1 MNKILAIIILT
12 FKEVIRKKIFLIIL
26 LFTVLLIASSA
37 LFPAVGEGG
46 KVKLVEIW
54 LVRGISFFGM
64 IMAIF
69 LAGAS
74 IPSEIEAKLVYFVVS
89 KPVSKETYLIG
100 KFLGFCLVIACFI
113 AVIGMIGI
121 IYLHTVDFVT
131 SKGQTGIS
139 YPKSPIKADKFS
151 FVQPPGQSGA
161 GMLGTKE
168 GEQPVS
174 VTLKGDGDNEA
185 TWYFEN
191 LDRYTLKDPVEIKL
205 SAQIMESQYQ
215 ISSDMALVIRNVS
228 EEKETTQRFKLFYE
242 RPIVLQF
249 PRSYIDAMGRVNI
262 TAQRINPAS
271 QLTVTPESLV
281 ILSAP
286 SSFEWNFF
294 KASLLIYLRIVLVM
308 GIVIGASTVLSGG
321 VTIFLGLFLYFTGSA
336 MGFLRESLAVMEK
349 MMKIIAEQ
357 SLQSSAGRQVPY
369 EDIMPLWLMKLSKAV
384 SYFVF
389 DVLPDLGKYDGTDLL
404 LTAQPVTANMIGG
417 SFSYMLMYVSVVF
430 IIGWIGF
437 RSRDLQ

>member
-1 MNKILAIIILT
+1 MSKILAIIILT
-12 FKEVIRKKIFLIIL
+12 FKEVIRKKIFLIIG
-26 LFTVLLIASSA
+26 LFTILLIASSA
-37 LFPAVGEGG
+37 LFPAIGEGG

-74 IPSEIEAKLVYFVVS
+74 IPAEIEAKLVYFVVS

-113 AVIGMIGI
+113 AVIGIIGI
-121 IYLHTVDFVT
+121 IYLHTVDFIT
-131 SKGQTGIS
+131 AKNQTGIS
-139 YPKSPIKADKFS
+139 YPKESIKADSFY
-151 FVQPPGQSGA
+151 FVQPPNQPGA
-161 GMLGTKE
+161 GMMGVKE
-168 GEQPVS
+168 TNQPVT

-191 LDRYTLKDPVEIKL
+191 LDKDTLKDPVEIKL
-205 SAQIMESQYQ
+205 TAQIRESQYQ
-215 ISSDMALVIRNVS
+215 ISSDMALVIRNIT
-228 EEKETTQRFKLFYE
+228 EEKETTQRFTLFYE

-249 PRSYIDAMGRVNI
+249 DRSYIDALGKVNI
-262 TAQRINPAS
+262 TAKRINPAS
-271 QLTVTPESLV
+271 ELTVTPESLA

-294 KASLLIYLRIVLVM
+294 KTSLLIYLRIILIM
-308 GIVIGASTVLSGG
+308 GILIGVSTFLSGG
-321 VTIFLGLFLYFTGSA
+321 VTIFLGIFLYFTGSA
-336 MGFLRESLAVMEK
+336 MGFFRESLTAMEK

-357 SLQSSAGRQVPY
+357 NLQAAAGRHVPY
-369 EDIMPLWLMKLSKAV
+369 EDVMPLWLMKLSKSV

-389 DVLPDLGKYDGTDLL
+389 EILPDLGKYDGTNLL
-404 LTAQPVTANMIGG
+404 LTAQPVTKDLIGG
-417 SFSYMLMYVSVVF
+417 SFSYMLIYVSVVF